1 MLKTAHLRWHRVL
14 VGILFVMSGWGIG
27 DLLTACSAA
36 QTFIG
41 IHGDRL
47 RITLGFQV
55 KPEAVQGHLP
65 APWQLHPPASGP
77 FKGANIFVVL
87 VDRVRDDDA
96 EGKPR
101 SHGAHRLINI
111 AVPARHPQT
120 AETAS
125 IILGGWAS
133 TPANVPGFYQVYRAA
148 AVRVEH
154 VLKSQE
160 GDAAEAMDLWE
171 VQDVAGAGGVQLQL
185 QSLRKMGR
193 RAREKGEAHVV
204 SAKDPALW
212 QVHQFEGATDVVK
225 SVPEGIDEVQHYSFR
240 LTAPEYGTL
249 FDGSEQLIGI
259 SLTPWFVRQVFVRL
273 DG

>member
-1 MLKTAHLRWHRVL
+1 MSKTAHLRWHRVL
-14 VGILFVMSGWGIG
+14 AGILLVMGVWGLG
-27 DLLTACSAA
+27 NLLTACSAAA

-41 IHGDRL
+41 IHSDRL

-55 KPEAVQGHLP
+55 KPEAVQGRLP
-65 APWQLHPPASGP
+65 VPWQLHPPASSP

-101 SHGAHRLINI
+101 SHGADRIINV

-133 TPANVPGFYQVYRAA
+133 TPVNVPGFYQVYRAA

-154 VLKSQE
+154 ALKSDE
-160 GDAAEAMDLWE
+160 GDVEEAMDLWE
-171 VQDVAGAGGVQLQL
+171 VRDAAGAGGVELRL
-185 QSLRKMGR
+185 QSLRKVGR
-193 RAREKGEAHVV
+193 RTRAEGEAHVV

-212 QVHQFEGATDVVK
+212 QVHRFQGATDVVR
-225 SVPEGIDEVQHYSFR
+225 SVPEGIDKVQHYTFR
-240 LTAPEYGTL
+240 LTALEYGTL

-259 SLTPWFVRQVFVRL
+259 SVTSWFVRQVFVR
-273 DG
+273 